1 MRLPSEICSQR
12 SFRVDGLILS
22 AFILT
27 ACGGGGGGGGS
38 GTAVEPTP
46 MTPNTVSMVVS
57 STDFNAPFDPDVI
70 AWTMSIVEYDGSL
83 NQLAIIDFLVG
94 HDPLP
99 ANVGTGNALRISGTN
114 PSADLF
120 MYAKRQVQNL
130 EPSTRYGISWEIEI
144 ASNRDSGCVGA
155 GSAPGESVYIVAGVT
170 EFEPEPIFAG
180 MLVLNIDKGNAGVSG
195 TDALV
200 LGDIATQQTDCVDDV
215 YERKTL
221 TSAGQSFDVFSNAD
235 GEVWLIVGIDSSY
248 EGRTDIFIIR
258 IEATFTG

>member
-1 MRLPSEICSQR
+1 M
-12 SFRVDGLILS
+12 FRNTSLLWP
-22 AFILT
+22 ALLT
-27 ACGGGGGGGGS
+27 LLVSGCGGGGS
-38 GTAVEPTP
+38 GTAVVP
-46 MTPNTVSMVVS
+46 MPIQSPPPPPSTGSTVVS
-57 STDFNAPFDPDVI
+57 STDFNNPADPGGI

-83 NQLAIIDFLVG
+83 AQLDIIHFLVG
-94 HDPLP
+94 FDPLP

-120 MYAKRQVQNL
+120 MYLKRQVQNL

-180 MLVLNIDKGNAGVSG
+180 MLVLNIDKGNAGIAG
-195 TDALV
+195 TDVLV

-215 YERKTL
+215 YERKIL

-235 GEVWLIVGIDSSY
+235 GELWLIVGIDSSY

-258 IEATFTG
+258 IEATFSG